1 MNIEINKDIE
11 LVQVL
16 LYLSEQQDKTIQCIN
31 NKTYT
36 NAISDWFAAYK
47 NHSAVQLTKNL
58 IGSENFIHIRP
69 LQAIISLKKIIT
81 SPEHPLHSW
90 GIAVADFRETSGFDA
105 FFESQSGYYEWIS
118 EHIASCDFDTWVGFI
133 DAYFRQKPDEFR
145 LIVCPLAG
153 NYGFSM
159 EENGKNIA
167 YTVRFE
173 PKYDVNGTPD
183 WNFDFFAKGIAHE
196 YAHCFVNPVVE
207 AHVDLLKKHPDF
219 FVKHKDVP
227 NFYNTDY
234 AVINEYFVRAF
245 QIRFME
251 CNRALF
257 PGFNIEKEY
266 EYQRKSFLFIDKFIE
281 ALREFEASN
290 MNFSEFYPARIE
302 GLLAETTE
310 HLDM

>member
-1 MNIEINKDIE
+1 MNAEINKDIE

-16 LYLSEQQDKTIQCIN
+16 LFLAEQQDKTIQCIN
-31 NKTYT
+31 NKTYIA
-36 NAISDWFAAYK
+36 AISEWFSPYK
-47 NHSAVQLTKNL
+47 NHSAVQITKYL
-58 IGSENFIHIRP
+58 ICNENFIHIRP
-69 LQAIISLKKIIT
+69 LQAILSQKEIVAN
-81 SPEHPLHSW
+81 PEHPLHAW
-90 GIAVADFRETSGFDA
+90 GTAVADFREASGFDA
-105 FFESQSGYYEWIS
+105 FFESQTGYYQWILD
-118 EHIASCDFDTWVGFI
+118 HIASCDFDTWVGFI

-159 EENGKNIA
+159 EENGKNVA

-173 PKYDVNGTPD
+173 PKYDENGIPD

-207 AHVDLLKKHPDF
+207 THADLLQRHPEF
-219 FVKHKDVP
+219 FTRHKDVP

-251 CNRALF
+251 CNKTLF
-257 PGFNIEKEY
+257 PGFDIEKEY
-266 EYQRKSFLFIDKFIE
+266 EYQRKAFLFIDTFVE
-281 ALREFEASN
+281 ALREFEATKVS
-290 MNFSEFYPARIE
+290 FSEFYLKRIE
-302 GLLAETTE
+302 TLLTKSA
-310 HLDM
+310 

>member
-1 MNIEINKDIE
+1 MKAEINRDIE

-36 NAISDWFAAYK
+36 AAISEWFVPHK
-47 NHSAVQLTKNL
+47 NHPAVQITRDL
-58 IGSENFIHIRP
+58 IYNENFIHIRP
-69 LQAIISLKKIIT
+69 LQAILSLKDLIT
-81 SPEHPLHSW
+81 NPKHPLYAW
-90 GIAVADFRETSGFDA
+90 GSAVIDFRKSTEFDA
-105 FFESQSGYYEWIS
+105 FFESQSDYYTWILD
-118 EHIASCDFDTWVGFI
+118 HIASCDFDTWVGFI

-159 EENGKNIA
+159 EENGRNVA

-173 PKYDVNGTPD
+173 PKYDEDGTPD

-207 AHVDLLKKHPDF
+207 AHVDLLQKHPEF
-219 FVKHKDVP
+219 FVKHSDVP

-251 CNRALF
+251 CNRTLF
-257 PGFNIEKEY
+257 PGFDIEKEY
-266 EYQRKSFLFIDKFIE
+266 EYQRKAFLFIDQFVKT
-281 ALREFEASN
+281 LREFEALAAS
-290 MNFSEFYPARIE
+290 FSDFYVARIE
-302 GLLAETTE
+302 ELLAETTA
-310 HLDM
+310 H

>member
-1 MNIEINKDIE
+1 MKAEINKDIE
-11 LVQVL
+11 LIQIL

-36 NAISDWFAAYK
+36 TAISEWFAAYR
-47 NHSAVQLTKNL
+47 NHPAVQITRDMICN
-58 IGSENFIHIRP
+58 ENFIHIRP
-69 LQAIISLKKIIT
+69 LQAILSLEKII
-81 SPEHPLHSW
+81 SNPEHPLHAW
-90 GIAVADFRETSGFDA
+90 GTAVADFRKASEFDA
-105 FFESQSGYYEWIS
+105 FFDSQSDYYEWIS
-118 EHIASCDFDTWVGFI
+118 DHIAACDFDTWVGFI
-133 DAYFRQKPDEFR
+133 DNYFRQKPDEFR
-145 LIVCPLAG
+145 LIICPLAG

-159 EENGKNIA
+159 EENGQNVA

-173 PKYDVNGTPD
+173 PKYNENGTPD

-219 FVKHKDVP
+219 FAKHKDVP

-257 PGFNIEKEY
+257 PGFDIEKEY
-266 EYQRKSFLFIDKFIE
+266 EYQRKAFLFIDRFVE
-281 ALREFEASN
+281 ALQKFEASDV
-290 MNFSEFYPARIE
+290 NFSDFYLAQIE
-302 GLLAETTE
+302 VLLAETTK
-310 HLDM
+310 

>member
-1 MNIEINKDIE
+1 MNAEINKDIE

-16 LYLSEQQDKTIQCIN
+16 LFLAEQQDKTIQCIN
-31 NKTYT
+31 NKAYT
-36 NAISDWFAAYK
+36 SAISDWFRPCK
-47 NHSAVQLTKNL
+47 NHLAVQVTKDFIINK
-58 IGSENFIHIRP
+58 NFIHIRP
-69 LQAIISLKKIIT
+69 LQAILSQKEIVAN
-81 SPEHPLHSW
+81 PEHPLHAW
-90 GIAVADFRETSGFDA
+90 GTAVADFREASGFDA
-105 FFESQSGYYEWIS
+105 FFESQTGYYQWILD
-118 EHIASCDFDTWVGFI
+118 HIASCDFDTWVGFI

-159 EENGKNIA
+159 EENGKNVA

-173 PKYDVNGTPD
+173 PKCDENGIPD

-207 AHVDLLKKHPDF
+207 THADLLQRHPEF
-219 FVKHKDVP
+219 FTRHKGVP

-251 CNRALF
+251 RNKTLF
-257 PGFNIEKEY
+257 PGFDIEKEY
-266 EYQRKSFLFIDKFIE
+266 EYQRKAFLFIDTFVE
-281 ALREFEASN
+281 VLQEFEAMKIS
-290 MNFSEFYPARIE
+290 FSEFYLEQIE
-302 GLLAETTE
+302 KILTETT
-310 HLDM
+310 

>member
-1 MNIEINKDIE
+1 MKAEINKDIE

-16 LYLSEQQDKTIQCIN
+16 LFLAEQQDKTIQCIN

-36 NAISDWFAAYK
+36 SAISDWFRPCK
-47 NHSAVQLTKNL
+47 NHLAVQLTKDFIINK
-58 IGSENFIHIRP
+58 NFIHIRP
-69 LQAIISLKKIIT
+69 LQAIFSLKEIVAN
-81 SPEHPLHSW
+81 PEHPLHAW
-90 GIAVADFRETSGFDA
+90 GTAVADFREASGFDA
-105 FFESQSGYYEWIS
+105 FFESQTGYYQWILD
-118 EHIASCDFDTWVGFI
+118 HIASCDFDTWVGFI

-159 EENGKNIA
+159 EENGKNVA

-173 PKYDVNGTPD
+173 PKYDENGIPD

-207 AHVDLLKKHPDF
+207 THVDLLQRHPEF
-219 FVKHKDVP
+219 FTRHKDVP

-251 CNRALF
+251 CNKALF
-257 PGFNIEKEY
+257 PGFDSEKEY
-266 EYQRKSFLFIDKFIE
+266 EYQRKAFLFIDTFVE
-281 ALREFEASN
+281 ALREFEATKVS
-290 MNFSEFYPARIE
+290 FSEFYMERIE
-302 GLLAETTE
+302 GLLAKTA
-310 HLDM
+310 

>member
-1 MNIEINKDIE
+1 MKAEINKDVE

-16 LYLSEQQDKTIQCIN
+16 LYLAEQQDKTIQCIN

-36 NAISDWFAAYK
+36 AAISEWFEAYK
-47 NHSAVQLTKNL
+47 DHLAVQLTKDL
-58 IGSENFIHIRP
+58 IINQNFIHIRP
-69 LQAIISLKKIIT
+69 LQSILSLKEIVTT
-81 SPEHPLHSW
+81 SDHPLHVW
-90 GIAVADFRETSGFDA
+90 GTAVADFRETSGFDT
-105 FFESQSGYYEWIS
+105 FFESQTGYYHWILD
-118 EHIASCDFDTWVGFI
+118 HIASCDFDTWVGFI

-159 EENGKNIA
+159 EENGKNVA

-173 PKYDVNGTPD
+173 PKYDENGIPD

-207 AHVDLLKKHPDF
+207 AHVDLLQKHPGF
-219 FVKHKDVP
+219 FAKHKDVP
-227 NFYNTDY
+227 NFYNTEY

-251 CNRALF
+251 CNKKLF
-257 PGFNIEKEY
+257 PNFDIEKEY
-266 EYQRKSFLFIDKFIE
+266 EYQRKAFLFIDRFVE
-281 ALREFEASN
+281 TLREFEATKMS
-290 MNFSEFYPARIE
+290 FSEFYLTRIE
-302 GLLAETTE
+302 GLLTEATVTTG
-310 HLDM
+310 H

>member
-1 MNIEINKDIE
+1 MKAEINKDIE

-36 NAISDWFAAYK
+36 TAISTWFEPYK
-47 NHSAVQLTKNL
+47 THPGVQLTKDL
-58 IGSENFIHIRP
+58 ICNENFIHIRP
-69 LQAIISLKKIIT
+69 LQAILSLKDIIAN
-81 SPEHPLHSW
+81 PEHSLHSW
-90 GIAVADFRETSGFDA
+90 GTAVADFRETSGFDA
-105 FFESQSGYYEWIS
+105 FFESQSDYYTWILD
-118 EHIASCDFDTWVGFI
+118 HIASCDFDTWVGFI

-159 EENGKNIA
+159 EENGRNVA

-173 PKYDVNGTPD
+173 PKYDEDGTPD

-207 AHVDLLKKHPDF
+207 AHVDLLQKHPDF
-219 FVKHKDVP
+219 FAKHKDIP

-245 QIRFME
+245 QTRFME
-251 CNRALF
+251 QNHTLF
-257 PGFNIEKEY
+257 PGFDIEKEY
-266 EYQRKSFLFIDKFIE
+266 EYQRKTFLFIDRFVKT
-281 ALREFEASN
+281 LLEFEETTLT
-290 MNFSEFYPARIE
+290 FSEFYLGHIE
-302 GLLAETTE
+302 KILVEK
-310 HLDM
+310 

>member
-1 MNIEINKDIE
+1 MKAEINKDVE

-16 LYLSEQQDKTIQCIN
+16 LYLAEQQDKTIQCIN

-36 NAISDWFAAYK
+36 AAISEWFEAYK
-47 NHSAVQLTKNL
+47 DHLAVQLTKDL
-58 IGSENFIHIRP
+58 IINQNFIHIRP
-69 LQAIISLKKIIT
+69 LQAVLSLKEIT
-81 SPEHPLHSW
+81 ANPEHPLHAW
-90 GIAVADFRETSGFDA
+90 GTAVADFRKTSGFDT
-105 FFESQSGYYEWIS
+105 FFESQTGYYHWILD
-118 EHIASCDFDTWVGFI
+118 HIASCDFDTWVGFI

-159 EENGKNIA
+159 EENGKNVA

-173 PKYDVNGTPD
+173 PKYDENGSPD

-207 AHVDLLKKHPDF
+207 AHVDLLQKHPGF
-219 FVKHKDVP
+219 FAKHKDVP
-227 NFYNTDY
+227 NFYNTEY

-251 CNRALF
+251 CNKKLF
-257 PGFNIEKEY
+257 PNFDIEKEY
-266 EYQRKSFLFIDKFIE
+266 EYQRKAFLFIDRFVE
-281 ALREFEASN
+281 TLREFEATKMS
-290 MNFSEFYPARIE
+290 FSEFYLTRIE
-302 GLLAETTE
+302 GLLTEATVTTG
-310 HLDM
+310 H